1 MVVSGSVRCALP
13 GEMLGFS
20 SSTGSN
26 PLSWRTMRWMAPH
39 PVLLIRTALDAGELL
54 PLGEQLAAA
63 GWRTV
68 DCPRP
73 SLCSVR
79 DDADAVA
86 VQASDL
92 APVHVVGASYSGA
105 VALSLASRRPELVR
119 SLTVVEPPPAGTE
132 YDAEFRGLC
141 RRLVDDHREQGTA
154 AVLDSFMVMLA
165 GADWWVRQEA
175 LRPGSVTTI
184 EEGAEA
190 FFAAELPALQGWSF
204 GDDEAS
210 RATCPTLVVQGAE
223 TGAGFRAMAE
233 RLAAVLPDA
242 RLAVVPGA
250 DHLAAA
256 THPAEVAA
264 LVDGLLRRTD

>member
-1 MVVSGSVRCALP
+1 MGH
-13 GEMLGFS
+13 
-20 SSTGSN
+20 
-26 PLSWRTMRWMAPH
+26 H
-39 PVLLIRTALDAGELL
+39 PVLFIRTALDAGELL
-54 PLGEQLAAA
+54 PLGEQLASA

-73 SLCSVR
+73 SLGSVR

-86 VQASDL
+86 EQASDL
-92 APVHVVGASYSGA
+92 RPVHVVGASYSAA

-119 SLTVVEPPPAGTE
+119 SLTVVEPPPAATA
-132 YDAEFRGLC
+132 YDAEFRALC
-141 RRLVDDHREQGTA
+141 RRLVDDHRERGTSA
-154 AVLDSFMVMLA
+154 ALDGFMTMLA
-165 GADWWVRQEA
+165 GADWRVRQEA
-175 LRPGSVTTI
+175 LRPGSVRTV

-210 RATCPTLVVQGAE
+210 RTTCPTLVVQGAE
-223 TGAGFRAMAE
+223 TGAGFRAMAQ
-233 RLAAVLPDA
+233 RLTAALADA